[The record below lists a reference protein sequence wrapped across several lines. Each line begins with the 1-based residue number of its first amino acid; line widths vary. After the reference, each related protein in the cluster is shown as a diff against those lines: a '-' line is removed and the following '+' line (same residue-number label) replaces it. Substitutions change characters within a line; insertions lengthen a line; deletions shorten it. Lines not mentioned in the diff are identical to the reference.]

1 MKILLSTAM
10 MLLVLCLPLDSPAAD
25 LSGQSRT
32 YLLSREAADGT
43 KLMPLF
49 EYLDFRAD
57 DVAMND
63 LSFHFGGWLGYESK
77 EEIFGSKSTGDLQY
91 GYLSYRPKQSNAR
104 VDLGRSFVNEGAAMA
119 QLDGIH
125 ARTDLI
131 VGFNAAVFGGVPVL
145 ASNSTA
151 TLSEFDFNSR
161 TGDSVYGGRIGH
173 STDYTRIGVSYL
185 REKDNHADFRKEESV
200 DLWLRPVSAV
210 ELTGTSSYN
219 ALTRE
224 WMQHTYHLTLIP
236 FSNFTLGTD
245 ANRIIY
251 KDYFQASTGNVFK
264 LTSGIIDPNERM
276 KSIGET
282 ASYTIGVATLSFN
295 YTAYTYDIAGNAK
308 NYGGMLA
315 FAAAGGGAGL
325 GAHRMNG
332 DADKLRYT
340 DYRVY
345 VYKNFGVMN
354 LTADALA
361 ITYDTTIN
369 GIKTGYS
376 ASLAGGYALTERAKV
391 KADVEY
397 GHNPFY
403 DRDVRGM
410 VQFVYNFGTLPGAKG
425 GK

>member
-1 MKILLSTAM
+1 MRILLSTAM
-10 MLLVLCLPLDSPAAD
+10 MVLALCLPRVSPAAD

-32 YLLSREAADGT
+32 YLLSRQAADGT

-57 DVAMND
+57 DTAVND
-63 LSFHFGGWLGYESK
+63 LSFHVGGWLGYESK
-77 EEIFGSKSTGDLQY
+77 EEVFGSKSTGDMQY

-104 VDLGRSFVNEGAAMA
+104 VDLGRSFVNEGAAMV
-119 QLDGIH
+119 QLDGLH

-131 VGFNAAVFGGVPVL
+131 AGFNAAVFGGIPVV
-145 ASNSTA
+145 ASNPTA
-151 TLSEFDFNSR
+151 TFSEFDFNSR
-161 TGDSVYGGRIGH
+161 MGDSVYGGRLGH
-173 STDYTRIGVSYL
+173 STDYTRIGVSTL
-185 REKDNHADFRKEESV
+185 REKDNNVDFRKEESV
-200 DLWLRPVSAV
+200 DLWLRPISAV

-236 FSNFTLGTD
+236 FSSFTLGTD
-245 ANRIIY
+245 ANSIIY
-251 KDYFQASTGNVFK
+251 KDYFQASTASVFK
-264 LTSGIIDPNERM
+264 LTTGTIDPNERM
-276 KSIGET
+276 KNIGET
-282 ASYTIGVATLSFN
+282 ASYAVGRATLSLN

-308 NYGGMLA
+308 NYGAQLA

-325 GAHRMNG
+325 AAHRMNG
-332 DADKLRYT
+332 DVDKLRYT
-340 DYRVY
+340 DFRVY
-345 VYKNFGVMN
+345 AYKNFGVVDI
-354 LTADALA
+354 TADALA

-376 ASLAGGYALTERAKV
+376 ATLAGGYAVTDRAKV

-403 DRDVRGM
+403 DRDIRGL
-410 VQFVYNFGTLPGAKG
+410 VQFAYNFGTLPGAKG

>member
-1 MKILLSTAM
+1 MV
-10 MLLVLCLPLDSPAAD
+10 LVLCLPILSPAVD
-25 LSGQSRT
+25 FSGQSRT
-32 YLLSREAADGT
+32 YLLSRESTDGT

-63 LSFHFGGWLGYESK
+63 LSFHFGGWLGYEHK
-77 EEIFGSKSTGDLQY
+77 EEVFGTKSTGDLQY
-91 GYLSYRPKQSNAR
+91 GYLSYRPKLSNMR
-104 VDLGRSFVNEGAAMA
+104 VDLGRFFVNEGAAMA
-119 QLDGIH
+119 QLDGLH
-125 ARTDLI
+125 ARADFI
-131 VGFNAAVFGGVPVL
+131 GGFNAAVFGGIPVEVDL
-145 ASNSTA
+145 
-151 TLSEFDFNSR
+151 NSR
-161 TGDSVYGGRIGH
+161 TGDSVYGGRLGH
-173 STDYTRIGVSYL
+173 STDYTRIGVFFL
-185 REKDNHADFRKEESV
+185 REKDNHTDFRKEEGV

-219 ALTRE
+219 ALTKE

-251 KDYFQASTGNVFK
+251 KDYFQASTVNVFK
-264 LTSGIIDPNERM
+264 LTPGILDPNERM

-282 ASYTIGVATLSFN
+282 ASYAIGPATLSLN
-295 YTAYTYDIAGNAK
+295 YTAYAYDIAGNAK
-308 NYGGMLA
+308 NYGAQLA

-325 GAHRMNG
+325 AAHRMNG
-332 DADKLRYT
+332 DTDKLRYT

-345 VYKNFGVMN
+345 VYKNFGVVDI
-354 LTADALA
+354 TADALA

-376 ASLAGGYALTERAKV
+376 ASLAGGYAVTDRAKI

-403 DRDVRGM
+403 DRDVRGL
-410 VQFVYNFGTLPGAKG
+410 VQFAYNFGTLPGTKG

>member
-1 MKILLSTAM
+1 MKILLSAAM
-10 MLLVLCLPLDSPAAD
+10 MVLVLCLPVSSPAFD
-25 LSGQSRT
+25 FSGQSRT
-32 YLLSREAADGT
+32 YALSRETVDGT
-43 KLMPLF
+43 KLLPFF

-57 DVAMND
+57 DVTVND

-104 VDLGRSFVNEGAAMA
+104 VDLGRFIVSEGAAVA
-119 QLDGIH
+119 QLDGLH
-125 ARTDLI
+125 ARTDLLG
-131 VGFNAAVFGGVPVL
+131 GFNAAVFGGIPVL
-145 ASNSTA
+145 ASTSTA
-151 TLSEFDFNSR
+151 TGGLDFKSR
-161 TGDSVYGGRIGH
+161 TGDSVYGGRFGH

-185 REKDNHADFRKEESV
+185 REKDDHVDFRKEESV
-200 DLWLRPVSAV
+200 DLWLRPASVV

-219 ALTRE
+219 ALTKE
-224 WMQHTYHLTLIP
+224 WMQHTYHLTLVP
-236 FSNFTLGTD
+236 VSNLILGTD
-245 ANRIIY
+245 ANRIVY
-251 KDYFQASTGNVFK
+251 KDYFQASTVNVFK
-264 LTSGIIDPNERM
+264 LTPGILDPNERM

-282 ASYTIGVATLSFN
+282 ASYVIGPATLSLS
-295 YTAYTYDIAGNAK
+295 YTAYSYDIAGNAK

-315 FAAAGGGAGL
+315 FGGMGGGFGL

-332 DADKLRYT
+332 ETDKLRYT

-345 VYKNFGVMN
+345 AYKKFGPADI
-354 LTADALA
+354 TADAMT
-361 ITYDTTIN
+361 ISYDSAIN

-376 ASLAGGYALTERAKV
+376 ASLAGGYGVTERAKV

-403 DRDVRGM
+403 DRDVRGL
-410 VQFVYNFGTLPGAKG
+410 VQFVYNFGTIPGAKG